1 MYLFLLTTTL
11 KSMIEYVDMKILV
24 SMITLLIRIT

>member
-24 SMITLLIRIT
+24 SMITFLIRIK